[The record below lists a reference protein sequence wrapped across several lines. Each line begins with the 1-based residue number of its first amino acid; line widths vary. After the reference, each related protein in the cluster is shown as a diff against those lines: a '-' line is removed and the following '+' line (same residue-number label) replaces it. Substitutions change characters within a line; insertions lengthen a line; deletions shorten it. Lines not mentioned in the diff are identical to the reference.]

1 MIPFSILAAIAFL
14 AYLVKGLT
22 GFGPAIV
29 FISLGSMVV
38 SPARVVAI
46 SPILDVLAGSILL
59 WRDRG
64 MSVFHYWSRLTV
76 PLLAGVFAGSL
87 GLRFA
92 SSAVYNVILGGAIII
107 LGIWFIVRKNPT
119 LLSEERIIPTR
130 PEKGAV
136 LASLISGITG
146 GLFGISG
153 PPLIWYFGRRYPKSV
168 FRKIIVPI
176 FFVEALGRSI
186 IYTSMGMIGKPEWL
200 LIACLVPAVPIGL
213 LIGNR
218 WFNRIPQERFEKIIG
233 WILIASG
240 IKMSA
245 G

>member
-1 MIPFSILAAIAFL
+1 M
-14 AYLVKGLT
+14 
-22 GFGPAIV
+22 V
-29 FISLGSMVV
+29 F

-59 WRDRG
+59 WRDKG
-64 MSVFHYWSRLTV
+64 MSVFQYWSRLAV
-76 PLLAGVFAGSL
+76 PLLAGVIAGSL

-92 SSAVYNVILGGAIII
+92 STAVYNVILGGAIII
-107 LGIWFIVRKNPT
+107 LGIWFIVRNNPAPI
-119 LLSEERIIPTR
+119 SEDRTIPLR

-136 LASLISGITG
+136 LASVLSGVTG

-186 IYTSMGMIGKPEWL
+186 IYASMGMIGKPEWL
-200 LIACLVPAVPIGL
+200 LIAYLVPAVPFGL

-218 WFNRIPQERFEKIIG
+218 WFNRIPQERFEKVIG
-233 WILIASG
+233 WILVASG